1 VGTSERW
8 VGTRKGG
15 LKVNMVDVL
24 VYVYKNRSMKPVEI
38 VLRRGRKKRE
48 NDGGGKSKIYCKHI
62 CKYHIVPLRNYF
74 MLIKLFLLSCCL
86 SSNHAFYHEDASCSH
101 ALLPSRLDLAAWLL
115 LSSTAALMCTPSRPL
130 ASSVPC
136 G

>member
-62 CKYHIVPLRNYF
+62 CKYHNVSP
-74 MLIKLFLLSCCL
+74 
-86 SSNHAFYHEDASCSH
+86 
-101 ALLPSRLDLAAWLL
+101 
-115 LSSTAALMCTPSRPL
+115 
-130 ASSVPC
+130 V
-136 G
+136 